1 MEQQRVGIGG
11 HLSRLWQRLWRGAE
25 RVMGRSDARGQA
37 ARRWLAPTPVTV
49 PPAIYAQRE
58 RLYVCALQ
66 LLDDPQA
73 ARHVVAEALVGA
85 AIALAQHEQG
95 RGPDGRAGDGAT
107 QSQSEAE
114 LTSWLD
120 RTVLRLALVRLRV
133 TPQPMPIG
141 DPLETRSE
149 DDPAGRG
156 GAIDG
161 LGTDSTPPSVSDGV
175 AQLERIGDALG
186 TLPPEIR
193 AVIALVVMQGRSLAA
208 TADLLDIREETCAFF
223 LSHGRKLLRRA
234 LQRDLVAAE
243 DILGA
248 GSILLQPRDLHDLH
262 GSKKATARA

>member
-11 HLSRLWQRLWRGAE
+11 HIARLWQRLWRGAE
-25 RVMGRSDARGQA
+25 RVASGSEATGQTARH
-37 ARRWLAPTPVTV
+37 WLVPAPVSV
-49 PPAIYAQRE
+49 PPALYAQRE

-73 ARHVVAEALVGA
+73 ARHVVVEALVGA
-85 AIALAQHEQG
+85 AIAVAQRASG
-95 RGPDGRAGDGAT
+95 RSPDGRTDGHPD
-107 QSQSEAE
+107 AE
-114 LTSWLD
+114 HTEDELAAWLD

-133 TPQPMPIG
+133 TPQPMPVG

-149 DDPAGRG
+149 DDPTGRG
-156 GAIDG
+156 GSIDPLAG
-161 LGTDSTPPSVSDGV
+161 DPTPPSVNDGV
-175 AQLERIGDALG
+175 AQLERIADALG

-193 AVIALVVMQGRSLAA
+193 AVITLVAMQGRSLAEA
-208 TADLLDIREETCAFF
+208 ADLLDLREETCSFF
-223 LSHGRKLLRRA
+223 LSHGRKLLRRT
-234 LQRDLVAAE
+234 LQRDLIAAE